1 MKISNTL
8 YDVLNTL
15 QRWLPAIGVLYLS
28 LCKIWNLPFGQA
40 VSDTILAISA
50 FLAATLEIVSV
61 TYHKDVTTQL
71 LGGMVSG
78 AFEDVPSEEEP
89 AASEPSDAE

>member
-1 MKISNTL
+1 M
-8 YDVLNTL
+8 
-15 QRWLPAIGVLYLS
+15 
-28 LCKIWNLPFGQA
+28 
-40 VSDTILAISA
+40 LAISA

-89 AASEPSDAE
+89 AESESSDAE